1 MRSGRRVVICG
12 AGIAGLTLAHRL
24 AAANWDVVLVEQA
37 PGPRRQGYMI
47 DFFGPGYDVAER
59 MGLLPRLRELGYVV
73 GEAAW
78 LDGSGR
84 VRARLEYA
92 RVARAAGGR
101 VMSLMRPDLELALR
115 ERLPATVDVRYATSV
130 RAVDDRPEGVRVTLT
145 DGSSVDADLL
155 VGADGIHSAV
165 RRLVFGE
172 EAEFVRYLGFH
183 TAAWVFHAPDVRA
196 KVGPRFCLT
205 DSTGRQL
212 GLYALRNG
220 KVAVFA
226 VHRAPDPTL
235 PADPRAALRTE
246 YGSLG
251 WVAPRVVDLVPEPTH
266 IYYDQV
272 AQTVLPRWSRG
283 RVALVGDAC
292 GAVSLL
298 AGQGAS
304 LGMAGAYVL
313 ADNVAAA
320 PTVEAGLAA
329 YERAWR
335 PLTEEKQ
342 RSARKLARWFLPRSR
357 TELVVRRVAL
367 RLLALPGTDRLL
379 AGALTGKPAPVPTAA
394 VATYPLA
401 TGDASG
407 AHAGS

>member
-1 MRSGRRVVICG
+1 MRVVICG

-24 AAANWDVVLVEQA
+24 AAADWEVLLVEQA
-37 PGPRRQGYMI
+37 PGPRQQGYMI

-73 GEAAW
+73 EEAAW
-78 LDGSGR
+78 LDGDGR

-92 RVARAAGGR
+92 RVERATGGR
-101 VMSLMRPDLELALR
+101 VMSLMRPDLERALR
-115 ERLPATVDVRYATSV
+115 EHLPATVEVRYATSV
-130 RAVDDRPEGVRVTLT
+130 RAVDDGADGVRVGLT
-145 DGSSVDADLL
+145 DGSRVDADLL
-155 VGADGIHSAV
+155 AGADGIHSVV
-165 RRLVFGE
+165 RRLVFGAE
-172 EAEFVRYLGFH
+172 ERFVRCLGFH
-183 TAAWVFHAPDVRA
+183 TAAWVFHDPDVRA

-212 GLYALRNG
+212 GLYALRDG

-226 VHRAPDPTL
+226 VHRSPDPAL
-235 PADPRAALRTE
+235 PADPRAALRAE

-251 WVAPRVVDLVPEPTH
+251 WVAPRVLEQAPEPAH

-313 ADNVAAA
+313 ADNLGAARTVA
-320 PTVEAGLAA
+320 AGLAA

-335 PLTEEKQ
+335 PLTEDKQ
-342 RSARKLARWFLPRSR
+342 RSARRLARWFLPRTR
-357 TELVVRRVAL
+357 AELVVRRAGL

-379 AGALTGKPAPVPTAA
+379 AGTLTGKPAPVPSAA
-394 VATYPLA
+394 VPYDL
-401 TGDASG
+401 G
-407 AHAGS
+407 AGEAAGAQAGS